1 MKNVTGPICVNLSS
15 RRRGGSTTAPSTEPS
30 PRPIVRNIVFS
41 GIRAT
46 VITQPINHPDI
57 PFDVHTYPG
66 ETRQCIV
73 VNGVGDEII
82 ENVSFTDV
90 QVTYVGGGTVEEAA
104 VRDVPQIGGEYFQIG
119 TPPAYGMYA
128 RNVRGLTLNN
138 VRFEMQ
144 TPELR
149 PAVVFDN
156 VQDATVT
163 NLAAQGNPQA
173 ESVLRFINARDVLLI
188 GPRVLAPAAVF
199 LQIEGSANEQIVID
213 GGNISKAAKSLVSA
227 HGADEKAVTLRA
239 I

>member
-1 MKNVTGPICVNLSS
+1 
-15 RRRGGSTTAPSTEPS
+15 
-30 PRPIVRNIVFS
+30 
-41 GIRAT
+41 
-46 VITQPINHPDI
+46 
-57 PFDVHTYPG
+57 
-66 ETRQCIV
+66 
-73 VNGVGDEII
+73 
-82 ENVSFTDV
+82 
-90 QVTYVGGGTVEEAA
+90 
-104 VRDVPQIGGEYFQIG
+104 
-119 TPPAYGMYA
+119 
-128 RNVRGLTLNN
+128 
-138 VRFEMQ
+138 
-144 TPELR
+144 
-149 PAVVFDN
+149 VFDN